1 MPTHDQKR
9 PNSLTCLW
17 GLWRCRSKPQNHLD
31 ATDSS
36 FATEPLEIV
45 QELFG
50 RYGPGWIGWCPC
62 QRQGIQTW
70 SLPLS
75 FSFFIRLGDCLSTY
89 LYIYVLAVRTETP
102 ESSISRLVHQ
112 SENAKNPNKSIS
124 CMLGFIEFVGTTCF
138 VDPYCKANLEVP
150 QLDTVDGRNPA
161 NQLIGSFIPLFTR
174 FFYCPAG
181 AGFLPSTVWLTI
193 PAEFVAFFYRYGFDV
208 WMFATAWTISGTAW
222 IIHVMGNSSPLRN
235 MGNPWDILECFPRDC
250 LRSWRSFG
258 WDAKLNLFVA
268 TIWRPC
274 WVWPLPSNSG
284 KWRFTGF
291 PYWKCNN
298 LGGHCYWEAQT
309 SKD

>member
-1 MPTHDQKR
+1 MIKSDQFSKLVCEGFDAVDPSR
-9 PNSLTCLW
+9 RTTWMQQIAHSQLSLWRSCRNSL
-17 GLWRCRSKPQNHLD
+17 D
-31 ATDSS
+31 
-36 FATEPLEIV
+36 
-45 QELFG
+45 LFG
-50 RYGPGWIGWCPC
+50 RYGPC
-62 QRQGIQTW
+62 QRQGTQTW

-150 QLDTVDGRNPA
+150 QLDTVDGRHPA

-208 WMFATAWTISGTAW
+208 WMFATA
-222 IIHVMGNSSPLRN
+222 
-235 MGNPWDILECFPRDC
+235 
-250 LRSWRSFG
+250 
-258 WDAKLNLFVA
+258 
-268 TIWRPC
+268 
-274 WVWPLPSNSG
+274 
-284 KWRFTGF
+284 
-291 PYWKCNN
+291 
-298 LGGHCYWEAQT
+298 
-309 SKD
+309 